1 MKRYWLA
8 LLLVFSAQAWAVERV
23 VSLAPSLSEIVVEL
37 GAADVLVGVL
47 DGGDRPAALVNLP
60 SVGRYGQLDMERL
73 LSLKPDLILLWPGS
87 VGPAQRE
94 QLRRLNI
101 PVYVAEPH
109 NLEQLTTQVQA
120 IAEQLDRADAGLALA
135 DQLRQRLAELRQR
148 YRRAEPLR
156 VFYQVWNQ
164 PLYTVGGEQ
173 IISDALSVCGARNV
187 FDDLKLPAPQVS
199 IESVLQRDPQLILV
213 GDQAQREAWKVWPT
227 MFERVRLVPD
237 KGLERPSG
245 QMLEA
250 VARLCQVIAPNL
262 GHRYRRQASSH
273 RGLHSKCGRGIAPD
287 GGLRADQDFVSIP
300 VQMWE
305 GACPRWRPPSRP
317 GCWIR
322 PSTYP
327 FLRSRLL

>member
-8 LLLVFSAQAWAVERV
+8 LLLGFSVQVLAAERV

-37 GAADVLVGVL
+37 GAADLLVGVL
-47 DGGDRPAALVNLP
+47 DGGERPSALAQVP

-73 LSLKPDLILLWPGS
+73 LSLNPDLILLWPGS

-94 QLRRLNI
+94 QLQRLNI

-109 NLEQLTTQVQA
+109 DLEQLTRQVQA
-120 IAEQLDRADAGLALA
+120 IAEQLGRADAGLALA

-173 IISDALSVCGARNV
+173 IISDALKVCGARNV
-187 FDDLKLPAPQVS
+187 FDDLTLPAPQVS

-213 GDQAQREAWKVWPT
+213 GDQAQREAWKVWPSL
-227 MFERVRLVPD
+227 FERVRLVPD

-250 VARLCQVIAPNL
+250 VARLCQVIAPSL
-262 GHRYRRQASSH
+262 
-273 RGLHSKCGRGIAPD
+273 
-287 GGLRADQDFVSIP
+287 
-300 VQMWE
+300 
-305 GACPRWRPPSRP
+305 
-317 GCWIR
+317 
-322 PSTYP
+322 
-327 FLRSRLL
+327 

>member
-1 MKRYWLA
+1 MIRHWLA
-8 LLLVFSAQAWAVERV
+8 VLLVFSAQALAAERV
-23 VSLAPSLSEIVVEL
+23 VSLAPSLSEIMVEL

-47 DGGDRPAALVNLP
+47 DGGDRPAALEHVP
-60 SVGRYGQLDMERL
+60 SVGHYGQLDMERL

-94 QLRRLNI
+94 QLQRLNI

-120 IAEQLDRADAGLALA
+120 IAEQLGRPEAGRQLAA
-135 DQLRQRLAELRQR
+135 QLRQRLAGLRQR
-148 YRRAEPLR
+148 YQRAEPLG

-164 PLYTVGGEQ
+164 PLYTVGGGQ

-199 IESVLQRDPQLILV
+199 IESVLQRDPEMILV
-213 GDQAQREAWKVWPT
+213 GDQAQKDAWKVWPA
-227 MFERVRLVPD
+227 MAGRVRLVPD

-250 VARLCQVIAPNL
+250 VARLCQVIAPN
-262 GHRYRRQASSH
+262 
-273 RGLHSKCGRGIAPD
+273 K
-287 GGLRADQDFVSIP
+287 
-300 VQMWE
+300 
-305 GACPRWRPPSRP
+305 
-317 GCWIR
+317 
-322 PSTYP
+322 
-327 FLRSRLL
+327 

>member
-1 MKRYWLA
+1 MMRRWLA
-8 LLLVFSAQAWAVERV
+8 TLLLAFSAQGLAVERV

-37 GAADVLVGVL
+37 GATDLLVGVL
-47 DGGDRPAALVNLP
+47 DGGERPAALANVP

-94 QLRRLNI
+94 QLQRLNI

-109 NLEQLTTQVQA
+109 SLEQMTTQVQA
-120 IAEQLDRADAGLALA
+120 IAEQLGRADAGRQLAA
-135 DQLRQRLAELRQR
+135 HLRQRLAQLRQR
-148 YRRAEPLR
+148 YQRAEPLR

-164 PLYTVGGEQ
+164 PLYTVGGGQ

-199 IESVLQRDPQLILV
+199 IESVLQRNPEMILV
-213 GDQAQREAWKVWPT
+213 GDQAQREAWKIWPA
-227 MFERVRLVPD
+227 MAARVRLVPD

-250 VARLCQVIAPNL
+250 LARLCQVIAP
-262 GHRYRRQASSH
+262 
-273 RGLHSKCGRGIAPD
+273 
-287 GGLRADQDFVSIP
+287 
-300 VQMWE
+300 
-305 GACPRWRPPSRP
+305 SR
-317 GCWIR
+317 
-322 PSTYP
+322 
-327 FLRSRLL
+327 